1 MVNILWVLLFKN
13 IYPCALIRPCA
24 LIIFQTFPH
33 PVRLLGPVRLLFL
46 KIFPP
51 CALIKPCSSIR
62 HTRVIFSKYFE
73 SVTSVCLNVCLRKLD
88 GWSNQLKMKTEKRH
102 QIFINS
108 PKMQIKTAKFSS
120 AYVIIIN

>member
-24 LIIFQTFPH
+24 LIIFQTFSQ
-33 PVRLLGPVRLLFL
+33 PVQLLGPVRLLFL

-62 HTRVIFSKYFE
+62 HTRVSHFSQLVKG
-73 SVTSVCLNVCLRKLD
+73 LLL
-88 GWSNQLKMKTEKRH
+88 SNQVT
-102 QIFINS
+102 
-108 PKMQIKTAKFSS
+108 
-120 AYVIIIN
+120 